1 MWYPGGSIRRARL
14 SVLLLVAVLGAI
26 WPATGGAQ
34 TLYRTPDRIL
44 RLTASSGKL
53 AWAQERAGTI
63 CFHLYR
69 RSAFGTVPHRL
80 TKCRLDPRGSN
91 GRLEWV
97 RIVGP
102 RVFWDETGNGNTE
115 ADHSVFSTSRL
126 GMLKGP
132 TVYTINCGGT
142 GGAGKTLGPL
152 APGAPYFSV
161 FTVTTEGQCGL
172 VSGTGV
178 VRRLVVAPGGG
189 ISRPLVPGAPGPAFL
204 ADAAHRLLEVPGVIS
219 NFQIGPTHTLELRGD
234 RSGKLRWSASV
245 HGHGH
250 GDCAFGT
257 VRGHPRPASIGHAAD
272 PGLRDGLGHARAC
285 TGGAADGPAHGLH
298 RRPARDL
305 CLPAL
310 DHDLERAPQPAAAA
324 AQNATRGPQPG
335 GGRPAGRLEH
345 APHDPWRGASACDA
359 VAVLA

>member
-1 MWYPGGSIRRARL
+1 
-14 SVLLLVAVLGAI
+14 VVLLVAVVGAI

-34 TLYRTPDRIL
+34 TLYHTPDRIL

-69 RSAFGTVPHRL
+69 RPVFGTVPQRL
-80 TKCRLDPRGSN
+80 TNCRLDPRGRN
-91 GRLEWV
+91 GRLVWV

-115 ADHSVFSTSRL
+115 ADHFVFSTTGL
-126 GMLKGP
+126 GKVTQP
-132 TVYTINCGGT
+132 TVYTINCGGP

-161 FTVTTEGQCGL
+161 FTVNTDGQCGL

-178 VRRLVVAPGGG
+178 VRRIVVAPGGG

-219 NFQIGPTHTLELRGD
+219 PFQIGPTTTLELRGD
-234 RSGKLRWSASV
+234 RSGKLRWSTS
-245 HGHGH
+245 
-250 GDCAFGT
+250 FTGT
-257 VRGHPRPASIGHAAD
+257 
-272 PGLRDGLGHARAC
+272 ARAIALSARYAV
-285 TGGAADGPAHGLH
+285 TLVQPPSGTPRIRAYATSSGTLVRALVVRPTVLRTVSIAGPRVIFAYPRWIMIWNVRHNLL
-298 RRPARDL
+298 RRLRRTPHAVRNLAVD
-305 CLPAL
+305 
-310 DHDLERAPQPAAAA
+310 
-324 AQNATRGPQPG
+324 
-335 GGRPAGRLEH
+335 GRLVVWNT
-345 APHDPWRGASACDA
+345 PHTIRG
-359 VAVLA
+359 VVLPPATL